1 MGVRQNRCKGHQHGN
16 CFFCC
21 ETQTGG
27 YLMVSCF
34 GDRLR
39 TVGGDLSLKASGPEG
54 SQMVTL
60 GPREARALAYAILAQ
75 QGVDLS

>member
-1 MGVRQNRCKGHQHGN
+1 MAVRANRCKAHQHGN

-27 YLMVSCF
+27 YLHVSCF

-39 TVGGDLSLKASGPEG
+39 TIGGDLSIKVATPEG
-54 SQMVTL
+54 SAMGTL
-60 GPREARALAYAILAQ
+60 DPRSARALAYAILAQ
-75 QGVDLS
+75 QGVTL